1 MSSTGVTSSAE
12 DIESRPA
19 GRGLWRSFRTASWLG
34 WQIESNW
41 TDPFLFAIYSF
52 IKPISAAAILVVMYG
67 IITQGNFESPIFTYM
82 YLGNAFYI
90 YVGAVM
96 AGVSWAVIDDRE
108 HYKTLKYMYVAPIN
122 IPMYLF
128 GRGVAKFIV
137 GSISV
142 LITII
147 FGMLFLHLNI
157 ELSAVN
163 WPLFFLTLAIGVVM
177 LAMMGLILAG
187 VTLLIAHHVWFL
199 GEAVAGALYLFS
211 GAIFPLEVLPPA
223 IRWIGYIIP
232 ITYWL
237 ELLRRALV
245 GSVADAF
252 PTLSSL
258 SNEQILGILIG
269 LTIFFGVLSIF
280 VFRWAEK
287 QARERGL
294 IDMVTNY

>member
-1 MSSTGVTSSAE
+1 MSSTGITS
-12 DIESRPA
+12 PA
-19 GRGLWRSFRTASWLG
+19 GETKSRASGLGFWRSFRMAAWLG

-52 IKPISAAAILVVMYG
+52 IKPISTAAILVVMYG
-67 IITQGNFESPIFTYM
+67 IITQGDFGSPIFTYM

-90 YVGAVM
+90 YVGSVM
-96 AGVSWAVIDDRE
+96 AGVSWAIIDDRE

-128 GRGVAKFIV
+128 GRGVAKFVV

-142 LITII
+142 FITLV
-147 FGMLFLHLNI
+147 FGMLFLHLRI
-157 ELSAVN
+157 DLATVN
-163 WPLFFLTLAIGVVM
+163 WPLFFLALIIGVVM
-177 LAMMGLILAG
+177 LAFMGLILAG

-223 IRWIGYIIP
+223 IRWIGYVIP

-237 ELLRRALV
+237 ELIRRALV
-245 GSVADAF
+245 GEVADAF
-252 PTLSSL
+252 PTLQGL
-258 SNEQILGILIG
+258 SNNQILAILVG
-269 LTIFFGVLSIF
+269 LTLFFAVLSIF
-280 VFRWAEK
+280 VFRWAEHR
-287 QARERGL
+287 ARERGL

>member
-1 MSSTGVTSSAE
+1 
-12 DIESRPA
+12 
-19 GRGLWRSFRTASWLG
+19 
-34 WQIESNW
+34 
-41 TDPFLFAIYSF
+41 
-52 IKPISAAAILVVMYG
+52 MYG
-67 IITQGNFESPIFTYM
+67 IITQGDFESPIFTYM

-96 AGVSWAVIDDRE
+96 AGVSWAIIDDRE
-108 HYKTLKYMYVAPIN
+108 HYKTLKYMYVAPIH

-128 GRGVAKFIV
+128 GRGVAKFVV

-142 LITII
+142 LITLV
-147 FGMLFLHLNI
+147 FGMLFLHLRI

-163 WPLFFLTLAIGVVM
+163 WPLFFLALAIGVIM

-223 IRWIGYIIP
+223 IRWMGYVNP

-237 ELLRRALV
+237 ELIRRALV
-245 GSVADAF
+245 GQVAEAF
-252 PTLSSL
+252 PTLQGL
-258 SNEQILGILIG
+258 SNEQILGILVG
-269 LTIFFGVLSIF
+269 LTIIFGVMAKF
-280 VFRWAEK
+280 VFRWAEHR
-287 QARERGL
+287 ARERGL

>member
-1 MSSTGVTSSAE
+1 MA
-12 DIESRPA
+12 A
-19 GRGLWRSFRTASWLG
+19 WLG

-52 IKPISAAAILVVMYG
+52 VKPISTAAILVVMYG
-67 IITQGNFESPIFTYM
+67 IITQGDFESPIFTYM

-142 LITII
+142 VITIV
-147 FGMLFLHLNI
+147 FGLLFLHLRI
-157 ELSAVN
+157 ELSAIN
-163 WPLFFLTLAIGVVM
+163 WPLFFLALAIGVIM

-237 ELLRRALV
+237 ELIRRSLV
-245 GSVADAF
+245 GEVAEAF
-252 PTLSSL
+252 PTLQALSS
-258 SNEQILGILIG
+258 EQILGILVA
-269 LTIFFGVLSIF
+269 LTIIF
-280 VFRWAEK
+280 AILAVVVFRWAEK
-287 QARERGL
+287 RAKERGL

>member
-1 MSSTGVTSSAE
+1 MSSTGFTSTTRE
-12 DIESRPA
+12 TKTRES
-19 GRGLWRSFRTASWLG
+19 GLGFWRSFRTAAWLG

-52 IKPISAAAILVVMYG
+52 IKPISTAAILVVMYG
-67 IITQGNFESPIFTYM
+67 IITQGNFDSPIFTYM

-96 AGVSWAVIDDRE
+96 AGVSWAIIDDRE

-128 GRGVAKFIV
+128 GRGVAKFVV

-142 LITII
+142 LITIV
-147 FGMLFLHLNI
+147 FGMLFLHLRI
-157 ELSAVN
+157 DLAAVN
-163 WPLFFLTLAIGVVM
+163 WPLFALALIIGVVM
-177 LAMMGLILAG
+177 LAFMGLILAG

-223 IRWIGYIIP
+223 IRWIGYVIP

-237 ELLRRALV
+237 ELIRRALV
-245 GSVADAF
+245 GEVADAF
-252 PTLSSL
+252 PTLQSL
-258 SNEQILGILIG
+258 SNNQILAILLA
-269 LTIFFGVLSIF
+269 LTLFFAVLSIF
-280 VFRWAEK
+280 VFRWAEHR
-287 QARERGL
+287 ARERGL